1 MTRTGIQTAQAS
13 TATKRNVCQTTALRD
28 KPNPSQCFLLPL
40 WKMFLL
46 RTDCQYPIY
55 STVQQGGGCLFALA
69 RQTTLPLPHCEQE
82 AVFPWGAS
90 QRISDPSSAAADS
103 PICLLVM
110 SNPGRG
116 TLLHTAVPSLLF
128 PRPCHCFCSLPSP
141 VSPLLPWLHCHL
153 SESGLSHTPPS
164 CHLQFPVAVSV
175 FGGSQTQ
182 MLNSLLQQGILCRDT
197 YSFCS

>member
-1 MTRTGIQTAQAS
+1 MLF
-13 TATKRNVCQTTALRD
+13 TATLEDVFTENRLSISYLLHGSARWGLFVCFSMTNYAPTATLRARGSVSLGCQPED
-28 KPNPSQCFLLPL
+28 
-40 WKMFLL
+40 L
-46 RTDCQYPIY
+46 RSILRSC
-55 STVQQGGGCLFALA
+55 
-69 RQTTLPLPHCEQE
+69 R
-82 AVFPWGAS
+82 
-90 QRISDPSSAAADS
+90 DS

-164 CHLQFPVAVSV
+164 CHLQFPVTVSV

-182 MLNSLLQQGILCRDT
+182 MLNSLL
-197 YSFCS
+197 